1 LLTVTA
7 IAIPRKRVLADHV
20 PALAGVPA
28 RVGALARD
36 AVLVATGAGFVGL
49 LSQWSIPLPGTPVP
63 LTLGTF
69 AVLLT
74 GASLGGLRGL
84 LSIGTYLVAG
94 GLGVNWFA
102 GHKDGWGGATF
113 GYVLGFVVAG
123 ALVGWLAQ
131 RGGDRTVT
139 RTALTMVLGNL
150 LIYAV
155 GVPWLMR
162 STGMHLGAALD
173 AGVVPF
179 LLGDGIKVLAAAGLL
194 PATWALVRRVERD

>member
-1 LLTVTA
+1 MTA

-113 GYVLGFVVAG
+113 GYVIGFVVA
-123 ALVGWLAQ
+123 ATLVGWLAQ
-131 RGGDRTVT
+131 RGADRTVV
-139 RTALTMVLGNL
+139 RTAVTMVLGNVV
-150 LIYAV
+150 IYAV
-155 GVPWLMR
+155 GVSWLMNA
-162 STGMHLGAALD
+162 TGMDLS
-173 AGVVPF
+173 AGLKAGMTPF
-179 LLGDGIKVLAAAGLL
+179 LIGDAIKIAAAAGLL
-194 PATWALVRRVERD
+194 PAAWSLVKRVEKR